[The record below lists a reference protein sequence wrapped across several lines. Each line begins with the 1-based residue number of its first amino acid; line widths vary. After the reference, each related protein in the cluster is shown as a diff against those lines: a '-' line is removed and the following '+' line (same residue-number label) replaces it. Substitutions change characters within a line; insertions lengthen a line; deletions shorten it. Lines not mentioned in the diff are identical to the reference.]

1 MLLEHVV
8 WERQA
13 EAGPNTG
20 HPEAREQGGCGEGVV
35 CQIGFGISRLQI
47 VSATIL
53 GSGWFGPKKRLS
65 GGSIIGY
72 SWTTADRVVNG

>member
-1 MLLEHVV
+1 MSD
-8 WERQA
+8 R
-13 EAGPNTG
+13 
-20 HPEAREQGGCGEGVV
+20 
-35 CQIGFGISRLQI
+35 FGISRLQI

-65 GGSIIGY
+65 GGRIIGY